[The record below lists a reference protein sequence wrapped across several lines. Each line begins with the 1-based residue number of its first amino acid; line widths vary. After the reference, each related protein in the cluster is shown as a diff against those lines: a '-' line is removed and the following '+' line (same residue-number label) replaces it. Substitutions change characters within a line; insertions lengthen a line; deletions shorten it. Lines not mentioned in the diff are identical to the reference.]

1 MEQKIEIEIQVLA
14 TFCRGTGQVCHLKLM
29 MKADIK
35 KTFFFLNMINYLQK
49 LVLHNKK
56 TIFFLF
62 KNKMQKISWGSQGCF
77 TNSHWLIKWLI
88 DSRPQYIKVHS
99 AM

>member
-35 KTFFFLNMINYLQK
+35 KSFFQHDQVFAKVSFTLQKLIFFFLKKKCKNAPGVVGTVLQT
-49 LVLHNKK
+49 V
-56 TIFFLF
+56 T
-62 KNKMQKISWGSQGCF
+62 
-77 TNSHWLIKWLI
+77 
-88 DSRPQYIKVHS
+88 D
-99 AM
+99 